1 MTTENGQS
9 VAPLHPIVMAS
20 SSSSTLPKP
29 YFEKHGITI
38 YHGDAREILPLVEF
52 DAFVADP
59 PYGIGKTNG
68 GPNSRNEIKGRYDAT
83 FDDTQEYV
91 ATVCAAVIRLAIK
104 QATAGRGAVTCGR
117 TNMWHYPPARD
128 VGALVSPRAVG
139 VSYWGRPTWQP
150 VLFYGNA
157 ANAGEQLKPL
167 HRLMMNAAP
176 KNGHPCPKP
185 IESWRWVV
193 GKASKEGETVCDP
206 FMGSGTTLVAAKL
219 DGRRAIGIEIEERY
233 CEIAANRLRQGVLP
247 FAG

>member
-1 MTTENGQS
+1 MSSQQPQDDAITTGDAGGS
-9 VAPLHPIVMAS
+9 APSCGYPR
-20 SSSSTLPKP
+20 P
-29 YFEKHGITI
+29 YYQRDGITI
-38 YHGDAREILPLVEF
+38 YHGDALEILPLISF

-59 PYGIGKTNG
+59 PYGIAKTNG
-68 GPNSRNEIKGRYDAT
+68 GPSSRSGTKGNYESA
-83 FDDTQEYV
+83 FEDTQEYV
-91 ATVCAAVIRLAIK
+91 SDVCASVIRMAIK
-104 QATAGRGAVTCGR
+104 QSRKGRGAVTCGR

-157 ANAGEQLKPL
+157 ANAGEQLRPL

-193 GKASKEGETVCDP
+193 GKSSKEGETVCDP

-219 DGRRAIGIEIEERY
+219 DGRGAIGIEIEERY
-233 CEIAANRLRQGVLP
+233 CEIAAKRLSQGVL
-247 FAG
+247 F